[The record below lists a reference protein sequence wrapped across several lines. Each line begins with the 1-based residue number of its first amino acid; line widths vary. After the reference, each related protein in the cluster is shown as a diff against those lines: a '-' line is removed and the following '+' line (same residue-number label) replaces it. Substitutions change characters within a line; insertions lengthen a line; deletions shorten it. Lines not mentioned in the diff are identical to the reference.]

1 MKRNR
6 MGSLKGATINIS
18 EGLHIKFKQRVI
30 ADRSTKKK
38 MIIVLLEKF
47 LKQPVKLKTRE
58 RKSADI
64 PVSFFIPKELK
75 AEIASWLAD
84 NESTVQDIIYTV
96 MVDYVEEWKL

>member
-1 MKRNR
+1 MRKNR
-6 MGSLKGATINIS
+6 MGALLGATISINEDI
-18 EGLHIKFKQRVI
+18 HIKFKQRVI

-47 LKQPVKLKTRE
+47 LKHPVKLKTRE
-58 RKSADI
+58 RKSTDI

-75 AEIASWLAD
+75 VEIVKWLAD

-96 MVDYVEEWKL
+96 MVDYVEEWKI